1 MPTTTPERPFKA
13 LLKHHLIHDWLQ
25 NTTSFNSREAM
36 RIDLQ
41 EFVESL
47 KIQAIDDLTK
57 IQRSDIM
64 EWRDSM
70 AGTKENPGFATRS
83 IKRKLSTVS
92 KFFESLCD
100 AGFLKTNPFLGVERP
115 KLSANEGTTAA
126 ISERQARDLLDA
138 PNPDT
143 LIGKRDRAIL
153 ATFLFHALRRSELCN
168 LQLKDL
174 QEREGIKQFKILG
187 KGEKERYIPIHPSAA
202 RRIND
207 YWEALGNQ
215 SDKELP
221 LFRSL
226 SNNGKN
232 ASKALTPTA
241 VYQLVLRYGEKVG
254 IDISNFSPHSLRATA
269 ATNTLSNGEDIR
281 RVQKWLGHAT
291 IQTTAMYDKRNNRPE
306 DSPTYR
312 VKY

>member
-1 MPTTTPERPFKA
+1 MPTPAPESPFKA
-13 LLKHHLIHDWLQ
+13 FLERPLIQDWLN
-25 NTTSFNSREAM
+25 NTTSPNTRDAM
-36 RIDLQ
+36 RVDLQ
-41 EFVESL
+41 AFLEAL
-47 KIQAIDDLTK
+47 KVREIDDFSR
-57 IQRSDIM
+57 IQRSDDM

-83 IKRKLSTVS
+83 IKRKMSTVA
-92 KFFESLCD
+92 KFFEYLCD
-100 AGFLKTNPFLGVERP
+100 QGEVKENPFLGVERP
-115 KLSANEGTTAA
+115 KLTANEGTTAA
-126 ISERQARDLLDA
+126 IGERQARDLLDA
-138 PNPDT
+138 PDSDT
-143 LIGKRDRAIL
+143 ALGKRDRAIL
-153 ATFLFHALRRSELCN
+153 ATFLFHALRRSELCG
-168 LQLKDL
+168 LRLKDI

-207 YWEALGNQ
+207 YLEAIGNPA
-215 SDKELP
+215 DKELP
-221 LFRSL
+221 IFRSL

-232 ASKALTPTA
+232 AGKALTTTA